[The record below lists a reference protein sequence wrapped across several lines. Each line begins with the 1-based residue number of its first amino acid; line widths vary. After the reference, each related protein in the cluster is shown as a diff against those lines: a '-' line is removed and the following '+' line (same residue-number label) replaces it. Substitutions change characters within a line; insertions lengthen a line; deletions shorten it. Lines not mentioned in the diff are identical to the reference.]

1 MSVNN
6 MDFKQAAILLN
17 NLRQQVTGQTALAP
31 ANTAEFVSVGQTVL
45 QQGYDPVLN
54 AITQMIGRT
63 IFSIRPYRRKFA
75 GIEVDSMKW
84 GSITRKLAI
93 SDKDFEQSVRFELV
107 DGQAVDMFK
116 INKPVVLQ
124 LNFYGQ
130 NVFDKGYTIFKD
142 QLDNAFTGPDEFG
155 RFMTMVTQNVADMI
169 EQNFETICRAIIAN
183 FIGGKVA
190 ANNGVIHLL
199 TEYNT
204 ETGLNLTATTLYAP
218 ENFADFIK
226 WMYAR
231 VATLTSL
238 MTERSGKFQ
247 IQVTGKPIMRHTP
260 LSMQKVYLYAPLLN
274 QMNAR
279 VLADAYHD
287 DFLEYSDVEAVNF
300 WQSIDDPM
308 KINVAATY
316 LQADGT
322 LATQEEASA
331 VDKIA
336 GVIFDEEALGYTT
349 VHDWSATSPF
359 NIKAGYWNT
368 NHAWTNKWWNDF
380 TEKGIILLLD

>member
-1 MSVNN
+1 MSVNQMN
-6 MDFKQAAILLN
+6 FEQSASLLN
-17 NLRQQVTGQTALAP
+17 DLREQVTGQKSTAP
-31 ANTAEFVSVGQTVL
+31 ANTSEFVSVGTILL
-45 QQGYDPVLN
+45 QMGYDPVLG

-63 IFSIRPYRRKFA
+63 IFGNRPYRRRFEGLA
-75 GIEVDSMKW
+75 VDSQKW

-93 SDKDFEQSVRFELV
+93 VDKDFEDAVRFDLV

-116 INKPVVLQ
+116 VNKPVVLQ

-155 RFMTMVTQNVADMI
+155 RFMAMVTQNIADMI
-169 EQNFETICRAIIAN
+169 EQNFETICRAILAN

-199 TEYNT
+199 TEYNR
-204 ETGLNLTATTLYAP
+204 ETGSNLTAETVYAP
-218 ENFADFIK
+218 ANFKDFIK

-231 VATLTSL
+231 VATITSL
-238 MTERSGKFQ
+238 MTERSNLFQ
-247 IQVTGKPIMRHTP
+247 IQVTGKPITRHTP

-287 DFLEYSDVEAVNF
+287 DFLKYSDVEAVNF
-300 WQSIDDPM
+300 WQNINDPM
-308 KINVAATY
+308 KINVQATY
-316 LQADGT
+316 LAPTGQ
-322 LATQEEASA
+322 LVTQEDPAV

-359 NIKAGYWNT
+359 NIKGGYWNT
-368 NHAWTNKWWNDF
+368 NHAFTNKWWNDF
-380 TEKGIILLLD
+380 TEKGVVLLLD

>member
-1 MSVNN
+1 MSVNT
-6 MDFKQAAILLN
+6 MEFKQAAALLN
-17 NLRQQVTGQTALAP
+17 DLRKQVTGQTQIAP
-31 ANTAEFVSVGQTVL
+31 ANTSEFVSVGQTLL
-45 QQGYDPVLN
+45 QAGYDPLLN
-54 AITQMIGRT
+54 AITQVIGRT
-63 IFSIRPYRRKFA
+63 IFSVRPYRRKFA
-75 GIEVDSMKW
+75 GIEVDSQKW
-84 GSITRKLAI
+84 GSITRKLAVA
-93 SDKDFEQSVRFELV
+93 DKDFENSVRFELV

-116 INKPVVLQ
+116 VNKPVVLQ

-142 QLDNAFTGPDEFG
+142 QLDNAFRGPDEFG
-155 RFMTMVTQNVADMI
+155 RFMTMVTQNIADMI

-183 FIGGKVA
+183 FIGGKVE

-199 TEYNT
+199 TEYNA
-204 ETGLNLTATTLYAP
+204 ETGLSLTATSVYAP
-218 ENFADFIK
+218 ANFPDFIK
-226 WMYAR
+226 WLYAR
-231 VATLTSL
+231 IATLTSL

-247 IQVTGKPIMRHTP
+247 IQVTGKEVMRHTP
-260 LSMQKVYLYAPLLN
+260 LTMQKVYLYAPLLN

-287 DFLEYSDVEAVNF
+287 DFLEYSDVEAVNY

-308 KINVAATY
+308 KINVKATY
-316 LQADGT
+316 LLSTGL
-322 LATQEEASA
+322 LATQESA
-331 VDKIA
+331 ETVDKIV

-359 NIKAGYWNT
+359 NIKGGYWNV

-380 TEKGIILLLD
+380 TEKGIVLLLD

>member
-1 MSVNN
+1 MSVNT
-6 MDFKQAAILLN
+6 MEFKQAASLLN
-17 NLRQQVTGQTALAP
+17 DLRKQVTGQTSIAP
-31 ANTAEFVSVGQTVL
+31 ADTSEFVSVGQTLL
-45 QQGYDPVLN
+45 QAGYDPLLN

-63 IFSIRPYRRKFA
+63 IFSVRPYRRKFA

-84 GSITRKLAI
+84 GSITRKLAVA
-93 SDKDFEQSVRFELV
+93 DKDFENSVRFELV

-116 INKPVVLQ
+116 VNKPVVLQ

-155 RFMTMVTQNVADMI
+155 RFMTMITQNIADMI
-169 EQNFETICRAIIAN
+169 EQNFETISRAIIAN

-199 TEYNT
+199 TEYNA
-204 ETGLNLTATTLYAP
+204 ETGESLTATTLYAP
-218 ENFADFIK
+218 ANFPNFIK
-226 WMYAR
+226 WLYAR
-231 VATLTSL
+231 VATLTGL

-247 IQVTGKPIMRHTP
+247 IQVTGKEIMRHTP
-260 LSMQKVYLYAPLLN
+260 LSMQKVYLYKPMLD

-287 DFLEYSDVEAVNF
+287 DFLEYSDVEPVNY

-308 KINVAATY
+308 KINVKATY
-316 LQADGT
+316 LLPTGLLTTQAN
-322 LATQEEASA
+322 AAA
-331 VDKIA
+331 VDKIV

-349 VHDWSATSPF
+349 IHDWSATSPF
-359 NIKAGYWNT
+359 NIKGGYWNV

-380 TEKGIILLLD
+380 TEKGIVLLLD

>member
-1 MSVNN
+1 MSVNT
-6 MDFKQAAILLN
+6 MEFKQAASLLN
-17 NLRQQVTGQTALAP
+17 SLRKQVTGQTAMAP
-31 ANTAEFVSVGQTVL
+31 ADTSEFVSVGQTLL
-45 QQGYDPVLN
+45 QAGYDPLLG

-63 IFSIRPYRRKFA
+63 IFSTRPYSRKFS
-75 GIEVDSMKW
+75 GIEVDSQKW
-84 GSITRKLAI
+84 GSITRKLAV
-93 SDKDFEQSVRFELV
+93 SDKDFENSVRFELV

-116 INKPVVLQ
+116 VNKPVVLQ

-142 QLDNAFTGPDEFG
+142 QLDNAFTGPAEFG
-155 RFMTMVTQNVADMI
+155 SFMTMVTQNIADMI

-199 TEYNT
+199 TEYNA
-204 ETGLNLTATTLYAP
+204 ETGESLTATTVYAP
-218 ENFADFIK
+218 ANFPNFIK
-226 WMYAR
+226 WLYAR
-231 VATLTSL
+231 IATLTGL
-238 MTERSGKFQ
+238 MTERSTLFQ
-247 IQVTGKPIMRHTP
+247 IQVTGKEVVRHTP
-260 LSMQKVYLYAPLLN
+260 LSMQKVYLYKPMLD

-287 DFLEYSDVEAVNF
+287 DFLEYSDVEPVNY
-300 WQSIDDPM
+300 WQSIEDPM
-308 KINVAATY
+308 KINVKATY
-316 LQADGT
+316 LKANGQ
-322 LATQEEASA
+322 LQTQSEAAA
-331 VDKIA
+331 VNKIV

-359 NIKAGYWNT
+359 NIKGGYWNV

>member
-1 MSVNN
+1 MSVNT
-6 MDFKQAAILLN
+6 MEFKQAATLLN
-17 NLRQQVTGQTALAP
+17 DLRKQVTGQTGIAP
-31 ANTAEFVSVGQTVL
+31 ADTSEFVSVGQTLL
-45 QQGYDPVLN
+45 QAGYDPLLN
-54 AITQMIGRT
+54 AITQVIGRT
-63 IFSIRPYRRKFA
+63 IFSVRPYRRKFA

-84 GSITRKLAI
+84 GSITRKLAVA
-93 SDKDFEQSVRFELV
+93 DKDFENSVRFELV

-116 INKPVVLQ
+116 VNKPVVLQ

-142 QLDNAFTGPDEFG
+142 QLDNAFRGPDEFG
-155 RFMTMVTQNVADMI
+155 RFMTMITQNIADMI

-183 FIGGKVA
+183 FIGGKVE

-199 TEYNT
+199 SEYNA
-204 ETGLNLTATTLYAP
+204 ETGLSLTATSVYAP
-218 ENFADFIK
+218 ANFPDFIK
-226 WMYAR
+226 WLYAR
-231 VATLTSL
+231 IATLTSL

-247 IQVTGKPIMRHTP
+247 IQVTGKEIMRHTP

-287 DFLEYSDVEAVNF
+287 DFLEYSDVEAVNY

-308 KINVAATY
+308 KINVKATY
-316 LQADGT
+316 LLPTGL
-322 LATQEEASA
+322 LATQNSA
-331 VDKIA
+331 ETVEKIV

-359 NIKAGYWNT
+359 NIKGGYWNV
-368 NHAWTNKWWNDF
+368 NHAWSNKWWNDF
-380 TEKGIILLLD
+380 TEKGIVLLLD

>member
-1 MSVNN
+1 MSVNQ
-6 MDFKQAAILLN
+6 MKFEQAASLLN
-17 NLRQQVTGQTALAP
+17 DLREQVTGQTAIAP
-31 ANTAEFVSVGQTVL
+31 ANTSEFVSVGTTLL
-45 QQGYDPVLN
+45 QMGYDPLLG

-63 IFSIRPYRRKFA
+63 IFSNRPYRRKFE
-75 GIEVDSMKW
+75 GLGVDSQKW

-93 SDKDFEQSVRFELV
+93 VDKDFEDAVRFDLV

-116 INKPVVLQ
+116 VNKPVVLQ

-130 NVFDKGYTIFKD
+130 NVFDKGHTIFKD
-142 QLDNAFTGPDEFG
+142 QLDNAFTSPDEFG

-169 EQNFETICRAIIAN
+169 EQKFEIICRAIIAN

-204 ETGLNLTATTLYAP
+204 ETGLNLTATTVYAP
-218 ENFADFIK
+218 ANFKDFIK

-231 VATLTSL
+231 VATITSL
-238 MTERSGKFQ
+238 MTERSNLFQ
-247 IQVTGKPIMRHTP
+247 IQVTGKPVTRHTP

-279 VLADAYHD
+279 VLADAYHE
-287 DFLEYSDVEAVNF
+287 DFLEYSDVEAVNY
-300 WQSIDDPM
+300 WQSINDPM
-308 KINVAATY
+308 KINVQATY
-316 LQADGT
+316 LAPTGQ
-322 LATQEEASA
+322 LVTQEDPAV

-336 GVIFDEEALGYTT
+336 GVIFDEEAMGYTT
-349 VHDWSATSPF
+349 VHNWSATTPF
-359 NIKAGYWNT
+359 NVKGGYWNT
-368 NHAWTNKWWNDF
+368 NHAWTNKWWVDF
-380 TEKGIILLLD
+380 SEKGVVLLLD

>member
-1 MSVNN
+1 MAVNN
-6 MDFKQAAILLN
+6 MTFEQAAAVLN
-17 NLRQQVTGQTALAP
+17 ELREQVTGVSGTAP
-31 ANTAEFVSVGQTVL
+31 VNTSDFVSVATTTL
-45 QQGYDPVLN
+45 KQGYEPVLN

-63 IFSIRPYRRKFA
+63 IFSVRPYRRKFQ
-75 GIEVDSMKW
+75 GLEVDSMKW
-84 GSITRKLAI
+84 GSITRKLAVV
-93 SDKDFEQSVRFELV
+93 DKPFEDALRFELV

-116 INKPVVLQ
+116 VNKPFVLQ

-142 QLDNAFTGPDEFG
+142 QLDNAFKGPEEFG

-169 EQNFETICRAIIAN
+169 EQNFETICRAIMAN

-199 TEYNT
+199 TEYNA
-204 ETGLNLTATTLYAP
+204 ETGLSLTAATLYAP
-218 ENFADFIK
+218 ANFKDFIK

-231 VATLTSL
+231 VATLTGL
-238 MTERSGKFQ
+238 MTERSDLFQ
-247 IQVTGKPIMRHTP
+247 IQVTGKPVTRHTP
-260 LSMQKVYLYAPLLN
+260 LTMQKVYLYKPLLD

-287 DFLEYSDVEAVNF
+287 DFLEYSDVEAVNY
-300 WQSIDDPM
+300 WQTITDPM
-308 KINVAATY
+308 KINVMATY
-316 LQADGT
+316 LKPDGT
-322 LATQEEASA
+322 LQTQAEAAA

-336 GVIFDEEALGYTT
+336 GIIFDEEAMGYTT

-359 NIKAGYWNT
+359 NIKGGYWNT
-368 NHAWTNKWWNDF
+368 NHAFTNKWWNDF